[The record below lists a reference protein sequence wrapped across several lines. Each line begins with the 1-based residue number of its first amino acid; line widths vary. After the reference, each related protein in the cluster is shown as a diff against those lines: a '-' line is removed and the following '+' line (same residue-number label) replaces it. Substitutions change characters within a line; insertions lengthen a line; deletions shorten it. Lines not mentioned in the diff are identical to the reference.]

1 MSLDV
6 DLVFRQLAAAVTD
19 AQIPGTTKRVVATP
33 FSPDNPTPPHF
44 FVAEFIGD
52 YDETYG
58 EDMNL
63 TVTARLMLSRASEDT
78 GQAEG
83 RSLAGTGTNTIR
95 HALEA
100 ARGAPGQAAL
110 NGACDD
116 IQLKRVVGPRL
127 YQYGD
132 DQFYGLEFTIFVL
145 G

>member
-1 MSLDV
+1 MTMDINA
-6 DLVFRQLAAAVTD
+6 VFVALAAAVND
-19 AQIPGTTKRVVATP
+19 AQIQGTTKRVVATA
-33 FSPDNPTPPHF
+33 FSPDSPTPPHF

-52 YDETYG
+52 YDETFG

-78 GQAEG
+78 GQAEA
-83 RSLAGTGTNTIR
+83 RSLAGTGTSTIR
-95 HALEA
+95 AALEA

-110 NGACDD
+110 GGACDD
-116 IQLKRVVGPRL
+116 LQLKRVVGPRL

-132 DQFYGLEFTIFVL
+132 DQFYGLEFTIFIL